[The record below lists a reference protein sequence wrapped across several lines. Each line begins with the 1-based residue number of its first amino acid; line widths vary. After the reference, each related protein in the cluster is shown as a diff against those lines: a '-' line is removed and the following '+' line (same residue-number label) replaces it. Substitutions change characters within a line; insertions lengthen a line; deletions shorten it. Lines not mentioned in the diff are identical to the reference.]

1 MGRFLF
7 PSFPREFETEF
18 SRRYNEDAAPV
29 ARIALMFGV
38 AVYLAFYVWDRVV
51 DIDNSTKTL
60 MIRILVVAL
69 AIVALSLPR
78 RMFVRNLQLIMVAC
92 ITVAGLAHAAIM
104 TTLRDGLLHGIP
116 GVVLI
121 LMYNFVFFRLLFLPS
136 LITGIIITA
145 AHEEAVRYS
154 LPIDFIIVE
163 NFFIVAT
170 LISGSAVAYL
180 LESLFRTQFLTDK
193 QLNSE
198 RMRTN
203 ELIESLFPARIAE
216 RLKAGE
222 TCIAESHG
230 EVSVL
235 FSDLVGFTSL
245 TKKLSPGQLVD
256 VLSDYFSMLDQL
268 TEKHEIE
275 KIKTIGDAYMV
286 VSGLTDEGRN
296 TAEHIADFALEMV
309 QSIHEYAEKHDFP
322 MALRV
327 GISTGQVISGVIGLK
342 KPSFDLWGETVNLA
356 SRMESHSE
364 PGYIQVSEAT
374 YWRLHEK
381 YDFARR
387 GTIDVK
393 GVGKVETFF
402 LLSKK
407 AERKIAAPAA
417 SAPAAWPDDT
427 RAVAMATA
435 IGETSGVDTAPE
447 PDP

>member
-1 MGRFLF
+1 MRNILF
-7 PSFPREFETEF
+7 PSFPKELEAEF

-29 ARIALMFGV
+29 ARIALMFGI
-38 AVYLAFYVWDRVV
+38 AVYLAFYFWDRVI
-51 DIDNSTKTL
+51 DIDNSPKTL
-60 MIRILVVAL
+60 MIRIVVVL
-69 AIVALSLPR
+69 SAIAGLSLPR
-78 RMFVRNLQLIMVAC
+78 RIFSRHLQLIMITC
-92 ITVAGLAHAAIM
+92 ITGAGLAHAAIM
-104 TTLRDGLLHGIP
+104 SILKDGLIHGIP

-121 LMYNFVFFRLLFLPS
+121 LMYNFVFFRLLFFPS
-136 LITGIIITA
+136 LVAGIIITV
-145 AHEEAVRYS
+145 AHEEAVRHT
-154 LPIDFIIVE
+154 LTTDFIIVE

-170 LISGSAVAYL
+170 LISGSAVSYL
-180 LESLFRTQFLTDK
+180 LDSLFRTQFLTNK
-193 QLNSE
+193 QLDSE

-203 ELIESLFPARIAE
+203 GLIESLFPARIAE

-245 TKKLSPGQLVD
+245 TKKLSPGQLID
-256 VLSDYFSMLDQL
+256 VLSDYFSMLDRL

-286 VSGLTDEGRN
+286 VSGLADEGRN

-309 QSIHEYAEKHDFP
+309 RSIHEYAEKHDFP
-322 MALRV
+322 LALRA

-364 PGYIQVSEAT
+364 PGHIQVSEAT

-381 YDFARR
+381 YDFTRR
-387 GTIDVK
+387 GAIEVK

-402 LLSKK
+402 LLRKK
-407 AERKIAAPAA
+407 AEGIIAAPA
-417 SAPAAWPDDT
+417 SSPYAWPDDT
-427 RAVAMATA
+427 RPAAVAAVGEGSDAGTA
-435 IGETSGVDTAPE
+435 LE